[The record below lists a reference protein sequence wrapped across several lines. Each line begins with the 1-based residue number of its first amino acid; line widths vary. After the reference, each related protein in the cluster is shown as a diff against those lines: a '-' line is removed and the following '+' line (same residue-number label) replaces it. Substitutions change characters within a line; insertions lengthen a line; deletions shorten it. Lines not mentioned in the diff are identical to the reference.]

1 MKSEDTGFRDVKL
14 HHVENLNSNF
24 TLHNG
29 RALKEILVNGK
40 LKSLQIF
47 WCRPTNVEILP
58 YFVVVCFLGE
68 RHSRLLFVVF
78 WVKDIHDC
86 CWLCSGWKTFLI
98 VVCVLDSRLFVYIV
112 ISIQRKNEFSFSLIK
127 HFIKKW
133 ESTDKLWNIFI
144 FKNAWK

>member
-47 WCRPTNVEILP
+47 
-58 YFVVVCFLGE
+58 
-68 RHSRLLFVVF
+68 
-78 WVKDIHDC
+78 
-86 CWLCSGWKTFLI
+86 
-98 VVCVLDSRLFVYIV
+98 
-112 ISIQRKNEFSFSLIK
+112 
-127 HFIKKW
+127 
-133 ESTDKLWNIFI
+133 
-144 FKNAWK
+144 